1 MRIYKITSMRKSRI
15 IPESRPHKDF
25 VYMVPAREIGMAVNG
40 ISTECQHPLT
50 SANNW
55 SYAHK
60 KKERKKK
67 KKLRFRFYTI
77 HPVKSSLLSFYARN
91 VLSEIKKSE
100 GVRVTSG
107 FIVYYQITEQKALCA
122 KPMRLIPAFKEI
134 PTFLN
139 WKLILQL
146 TERSSS
152 SWPHM
157 IQGSVRWFKCVL
169 RAGSCQTFWRER
181 LITHGL
187 PGLFV

>member
-55 SYAHK
+55 SYAQKKRK
-60 KKERKKK
+60 KKEEEAPFSF
-67 KKLRFRFYTI
+67 LY
-77 HPVKSSLLSFYARN
+77 HPPSQVFSSFFLCQKCPFWDQ
-91 VLSEIKKSE
+91 KSE